1 MPQEPAKQAGR
12 KRPDTYRFHTLRP
25 LNNLVFILPML
36 VAFQAGTFFY
46 GTNLLA
52 THHLRTFLE
61 YFGATAPILPG
72 VLVALVLLFQHL
84 VRRDSWQLEPK
95 VLAGMLGESI
105 IWMVPLI
112 VMISLVGRMQATG
125 SDQPANVLQQ
135 ILQAFG
141 AGIYEEFI
149 FRLVLI
155 SLVLLIFVDI
165 FGLKREALTVVGVI
179 LAAGAF
185 SLYHLSG
192 EQLAGASSIAWPPAI
207 FRAIAGTY
215 LGTLYVFRGFGIAVG
230 AHALYNIYAIAAQ

>member
-1 MPQEPAKQAGR
+1 MPQVSARRVKR
-12 KRPDTYRFHTLRP
+12 KTPQTYRFHTLRP

-36 VAFQAGTFFY
+36 LAFQAGTFFY
-46 GTNLLA
+46 GANLLA
-52 THHLRTFLE
+52 THHLQVFLE

-72 VLVALVLLFQHL
+72 VLVALTLFVQHL
-84 VRRDSWQLEPK
+84 IHRDPWQLQPK

-112 VMISLVGRMQATG
+112 VMISLVGRMQAG
-125 SDQPANVLQQ
+125 AGDQSASLIQQ

-155 SLVLLIFVDI
+155 SLVLLVFVDI
-165 FGLKREALTVVGVI
+165 FGLKRESLTVVAVL

-185 SLYHLSG
+185 SLYHLSP
-192 EQLAGASSIAWPPAI
+192 EQLSGACSIPWPAAI
-207 FRAIAGTY
+207 FRTIAGIY

-230 AHALYNIYAIAAQ
+230 AHALYNIYTIAAQ